1 MAEPKQH
8 HFVTKAY
15 LEGFAPEDR
24 SRLFVYTRDKP
35 SFFRAHPDKIAKI
48 HNYYSQKRPDGTV
61 DNKLELLLATQVEGP
76 GISVLRRLNTGHY
89 NISGSARGRLAFLMA
104 IQEYRVPWMRQTMED
119 MMKAVQERIM
129 TSMIDRPGFLE
140 ERIKEMKAEEGRET
154 NVTAD
159 DLRHCFRTGQ
169 IGLAPNPGSSLWAMG
184 AVAEKVTEI
193 YFGLRWTILESKAAS
208 FVTSDCPVHRFY
220 SPAAP
225 ERPYVGLADDRIQ
238 VRFPISRRRMLVA
251 EHDFKRMD
259 MWHKLMERGLDRLA
273 ARRKAAASEIRS
285 REVEATE
292 VKELNAHTIS
302 MASRIVMSPE
312 EMPEIPALFQGDCQN
327 IRQVVDDL
335 PGGLIRMQTVY
346 PERKG

>member
-1 MAEPKQH
+1 
-8 HFVTKAY
+8 
-15 LEGFAPEDR
+15 
-24 SRLFVYTRDKP
+24 
-35 SFFRAHPDKIAKI
+35 
-48 HNYYSQKRPDGTV
+48 
-61 DNKLELLLATQVEGP
+61 
-76 GISVLRRLNTGHY
+76 LNTGHY

-140 ERIKEMKAEEGRET
+140 ERINEMKAEEGRET

-238 VRFPISRRRMLVA
+238 VRFPISRQRMLVA

-259 MWHKLMERGLDRLA
+259 IWQCDVKSLQRLFKMEVSCNEPAVPSAVAYRHRRDRQRSGRKLPRQHSPPL
-273 ARRKAAASEIRS
+273 RRWR
-285 REVEATE
+285 
-292 VKELNAHTIS
+292 
-302 MASRIVMSPE
+302 
-312 EMPEIPALFQGDCQN
+312 
-327 IRQVVDDL
+327 
-335 PGGLIRMQTVY
+335 
-346 PERKG
+346 